1 MWRDAIQKQL
11 NFEELLVDFLTIT
24 ILLEGSKP
32 IQRQVYNYKHTEAI
46 FSWSETVK
54 IISADKDTKI
64 MLIYTLRVVEKK
76 EFEYKH
82 DGPPLAILNNIEQ
95 TNDNN
100 AAMQS
105 PPPPAP
111 AVASNTVI

>member
-1 MWRDAIQKQL
+1 
-11 NFEELLVDFLTIT
+11 
-24 ILLEGSKP
+24 
-32 IQRQVYNYKHTEAI
+32 
-46 FSWSETVK
+46 
-54 IISADKDTKI
+54 

-105 PPPPAP
+105 PPLPAP